1 MLIFKIVHRA
11 EWDAAVKAGRYD
23 GSAHD
28 TRDGFLHFSTAKQL
42 MGTLEKHYAGA
53 DDLILVAVEDD
64 TLGPV
69 LKWETSRGG
78 ELFPHLYAPLA
89 MAHMRWSADIARGCD
104 GRFLLPLDTGETP

>member
-11 EWDAAVKAGRYD
+11 EWAAAEKARRYD
-23 GSAHD
+23 GSAD
-28 TRDGFLHFSTAKQL
+28 DARDGFLHFSTAKQL

-64 TLGPV
+64 TLGPA

-78 ELFPHLYAPLA
+78 DLFPHLYAPLSLG
-89 MAHMRWSADIARGCD
+89 HVRWTADIKRGAN
-104 GRFLLPLDTGETP
+104 GEFLLPLDIGASP